1 MPTPRTSTSKTA
13 ARPRREPTQKRAI
26 QTRLLIFEAS
36 MRLLE
41 AEGLAAFNT
50 NRLAQVSGFSIGTIY
65 QYFDGKRDLL
75 SALARHEIDAALA
88 AARRRAERSR
98 VNVQT
103 DNPAT
108 RARAA
113 VRNLLG
119 VFGGRLQARRQLLQA
134 ALSGGGEAPDYPV
147 RALAALL
154 EERLYTSEV
163 RGPHRLDPDEAFVL
177 AHAVMGAV
185 RGALLSDAG
194 RLRSAAFENALV
206 RLIAGFFAV
215 AGSRPALR
223 PEAS

>member
-1 MPTPRTSTSKTA
+1 M
-13 ARPRREPTQKRAI
+13 Q
-26 QTRLLIFEAS
+26 
-36 MRLLE
+36 LLE
-41 AEGLAAFNT
+41 SEGMEAFNT

-75 SALARHEIDAALA
+75 SALAKHEIDAALA
-88 AARRRAERSR
+88 AARRRVERSP
-98 VNVQT
+98 VNAQT
-103 DNPAT
+103 DDPAA
-108 RARAA
+108 RVRAA
-113 VRNLLG
+113 VRNLLS
-119 VFGGRLQARRQLLQA
+119 VFGGRLQARRRLLQA
-134 ALSGGGEAPDYPV
+134 ALSGGGAAPDYPI

-206 RLIAGFFAV
+206 RLIGGFFA
-215 AGSRPALR
+215 ASRSTRRPA
-223 PEAS
+223 SN